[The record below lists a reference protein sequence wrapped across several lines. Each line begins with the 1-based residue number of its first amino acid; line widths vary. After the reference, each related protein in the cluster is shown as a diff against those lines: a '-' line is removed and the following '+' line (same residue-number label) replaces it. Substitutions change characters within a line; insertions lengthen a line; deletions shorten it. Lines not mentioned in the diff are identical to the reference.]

1 MRHKISGLVFQAR
14 SDTSNVI
21 YSTLSVHNLV
31 RSALLLDQR
40 FIKMVSLQIFDSTFL
55 EPLSQQ
61 QRLACQ
67 WPRSKGTWF
76 VFASKQSCFPIRTI
90 SLLSC

>member
-40 FIKMVSLQIFDSTFL
+40 FIKMVSL
-55 EPLSQQ
+55 
-61 QRLACQ
+61 
-67 WPRSKGTWF
+67 
-76 VFASKQSCFPIRTI
+76 
-90 SLLSC
+90 